1 MKELNKRSGVRTA
14 RRYDRGR
21 NGGKWPAFQR
31 RRAGGKGGWL
41 RSVLIVLFSLPL
53 LAVSALV
60 KRPQGLVWVAVAAG
74 VVFGAVVA
82 FDYLTTGDGEI
93 RRGVQVGEV
102 DVGGMTREEA
112 QEAISDYASTALG
125 EIDLVSGEE
134 RFSVPG
140 EDLGVRVDAAAAAE
154 EPYAVGRRGGAF
166 ERLSDTLGSYFGGS
180 VGVAAVG
187 YDRGA
192 ARGALEGVARHTFD
206 REPKDATFDVT
217 DNGEVEVIEAQS
229 GRTLDAEATLAKLD
243 KALDD
248 FRSEVAL
255 VADEKEP
262 RLTTEE
268 ARGLAP
274 TELIGE
280 YKTDYA
286 WDPDEGRQAN
296 LRMASEAV
304 DNTVLAPGEVFS
316 FTEQAGMLDYEK
328 AKVFTDGGIGY
339 EEGGGLCQVSST
351 MYMAANYAGLEIVE
365 RHPHYA
371 ELPYIP
377 PGFDA
382 TVWFGEWEPMDMKFK
397 NTTDGYLLVREF
409 VDEEGF
415 LTAQILGQEPTGKR
429 VVMNT
434 EKVEQ
439 STTEGIKWITYKKVI
454 GADGEVLFDDVM
466 YEGVYSFNPPLPE
479 ELESLQH
486 ETNAPRVSSWL
497 DPSNTTGWAE
507 VQ

>member
-1 MKELNKRSGVRTA
+1 MKELNRRGEERTT
-14 RRYDRGR
+14 RRYAHDREGGKRYTSYNKRGR
-21 NGGKWPAFQR
+21 
-31 RRAGGKGGWL
+31 
-41 RSVLIVLFSLPL
+41 RSRWRGL
-53 LAVSALV
+53 LLGAVILACVAL
-60 KRPQGLVWVAVAAG
+60 
-74 VVFGAVVA
+74 GAVVVV
-82 FDYLTTGDGEI
+82 DNLTTGAAEI
-93 RRGVQVGEV
+93 RRGVEAGGL
-102 DVGGMTREEA
+102 DLGGMTREEA
-112 QEAISDYASTALG
+112 REAIARRGLAALG

-134 RFSVPG
+134 RFTLPS
-140 EDLGVRVDAAAAAE
+140 EELGIEVDAAATAERAYAA
-154 EPYAVGRRGGAF
+154 GRETGVFGRFLGGGGAVPV
-166 ERLSDTLGSYFGGS
+166 E
-180 VGVAAVG
+180 VG
-187 YDRGA
+187 YDREA
-192 ARGALEGVARHTFD
+192 ARATLEGLVREKFD
-206 REPKDATFDVT
+206 REPKDASFDVT
-217 DNGEVEVIEAQS
+217 RNGEVEVVEARS
-229 GRTLDAEATLAKLD
+229 GRTLDAEATLVKLD
-243 KALDD
+243 GALDD

-262 RLTTEE
+262 GLTTEE

-286 WDPDEGRQAN
+286 WDPDKGRQAN

-304 DNTVLAPGEVFS
+304 DKTLLAPGEVFS

-328 AKVFTDGGIGY
+328 AKVFNGGGIGY

-351 MYMAANYAGLEIVE
+351 LYMAANYAGLEIVE

-382 TVWFGEWEPMDMKFK
+382 TVWFGEWQPMDMKFK
-397 NTTDGYLLVREF
+397 NITDGYLLVREF
-409 VDEEGF
+409 VDEQGF

-439 STTEGIKWITYKKVI
+439 STAEGIKWITSKKVI

-479 ELESLQH
+479 ELESLKH
-486 ETNAPRVSSWL
+486 ETNEPRVSGWL

-507 VQ
+507 AE